1 MSQTLPIEIFEQVLM
16 YLPFE
21 KVIYLSDYVSKR
33 IYNPKQHNL
42 QMYIINGN
50 LEAIKWIYKN
60 DIEHFDINESR
71 YYYNNI
77 IDVLACYGHLHVVK
91 FLTEKKVGKASL
103 EAMNSSARSGHLELV
118 KYLHYNRTEG
128 CTKSAMDCAAENG
141 HLEVVKFLAENRKEG
156 CSEMAIAW
164 AAKNGHLD
172 VVKYLHFSGI
182 VNKVTTHAMDWAA
195 ENGHLEIV
203 KFLHYN
209 RTEGCTKCAIDW
221 AAENGHFEVVKFL
234 CENRTEGFTKLAMYW
249 VDRKKFKDIYD
260 YLKPKQ
266 IF

>member
-1 MSQTLPIEIFEQVLM
+1 MSQTLPVEIFEQVLI

-21 KVIYLSDYVSKR
+21 KVIHLSDYVSKR

-60 DIEHFDINESR
+60 NIDQFNIS
-71 YYYNNI
+71 YYYYYI
-77 IDVLACYGHLHVVK
+77 SAKMIDMAAHYGHLHVVK
-91 FLTEKKVGKASL
+91 FLTEKKVGKASF

-118 KYLHYNRTEG
+118 KY
-128 CTKSAMDCAAENG
+128 
-141 HLEVVKFLAENRKEG
+141 
-156 CSEMAIAW
+156 
-164 AAKNGHLD
+164 
-172 VVKYLHFSGI
+172 
-182 VNKVTTHAMDWAA
+182 
-195 ENGHLEIV
+195 
-203 KFLHYN
+203 LHYN